1 MHPFNSCGPRT
12 TKTHNGTKTLP
23 SAKTNSTLQYHVLH
37 SPEYACRAGTTTPY
51 YFGEDR
57 KAFDQYGWA
66 ITSTEYHTH
75 PVTGKPANPWGLYD
89 MLGNVWEWAEDDYAD
104 HDYFEHKHI
113 DSRGGPPAD
122 GSARL
127 ADGMTKVLKGGSW
140 GTSAVVCRSDSIYNT
155 APINASAEIGFRVI
169 LPLKGISLSPK
180 KITPGDE

>member
-1 MHPFNSCGPRT
+1 MCRDGEVYTAPVGSYRP
-12 TKTHNGTKTLP
+12 NGFD
-23 SAKTNSTLQYHVLH
+23 LH
-37 SPEYACRAGTTTPY
+37 
-51 YFGEDR
+51 
-57 KAFDQYGWA
+57 
-66 ITSTEYHTH
+66 
-75 PVTGKPANPWGLYD
+75 D
-89 MLGNVWEWAEDDYAD
+89 MLGNVWEWAEDDYANRE
-104 HDYFEHKHI
+104 YFEHKYI